1 VSAAALAAGQRIDGF
16 ELLEHVHRGGMASL
30 WRVASADLAEPALMK
45 VPAVQDDPA
54 AIVGFEV
61 EQMIMPLLGGP
72 HVPRFFAAGGF
83 EAQPYIVMEYIDG
96 PSLRARLDDA
106 PLPPDE
112 VARIGA
118 SIAEALHDLHLQHVI
133 HLDVKPSNILFRPG
147 NEAVL
152 IDYGLARH
160 ERLPD
165 LLAEEFRLPLGTGP
179 YISPEQVL
187 GVRDDP
193 RSDLFA
199 LGAILYHLAT
209 GQRAFGTPTSV
220 AALRKRLYRAP
231 VPPRQH
237 NPNCPPWLQE
247 ILLHCLEVDPERRYG
262 SAAQAAFELA
272 HPQLVA
278 LTTRSQRLAD
288 DSLGQQLRRWFR
300 SVQPLPMQHG
310 VARQLRRAPIVLA
323 AVDVSEEW
331 EALADALRDAS
342 DRVLQAE
349 AHARLACVSVLK
361 TARIGLGDPTDEAG
375 QNRHIQRLVQ
385 LQHWARPLALPAH
398 RLTCHVL
405 ESPDPVAAIVDFA
418 RSNLVDHIVIG
429 SRGASG
435 LRRYLGSVSTQ
446 VVAEAPCSVTVVN
459 VPRQDSPQAASVQ

>member
-1 VSAAALAAGQRIDGF
+1 
-16 ELLEHVHRGGMASL
+16 MASL
-30 WRVASADLAEPALMK
+30 WRVARDDGGEPALMK

-61 EQMIMPLLGGP
+61 EQMIMPLLSGI
-72 HVPRFFAAGGF
+72 HVPRFIAAGGF
-83 EAQPYIVMEYIDG
+83 EAQPYIVMEYVPG
-96 PSLRARLDDA
+96 PSLRGRLEDA
-106 PLPPDE
+106 PLPSE
-112 VARIGA
+112 QIATIGA

-133 HLDVKPSNILFRPG
+133 HLDVKPSNVLFRPG
-147 NEAVL
+147 GEAVL

-160 ERLPD
+160 ESLPD

-209 GQRAFGTPTSV
+209 GQRAFGSPSSV
-220 AALRKRLYRAP
+220 AGLRKRLYRAP

-237 NPNCPPWLQE
+237 NPQCPPWLQE
-247 ILLHCLEVDPERRYG
+247 IVLHCLEVDPELRYG

-272 HPQLVA
+272 HPDMVA
-278 LTTRSQRLAD
+278 LTARAHRRAD
-288 DSLGQQLRRWFR
+288 NSLGQQLRRWFR
-300 SVQPLPMQHG
+300 SVRPAPLPLPLS

-331 EALADALRDAS
+331 EALADALRNAS

-349 AHARLACVSVLK
+349 PHARLACVSVLK
-361 TARIGLGDPTDEAG
+361 TARIGLDDLNDEAG
-375 QNRHIQRLVQ
+375 NNRHIQRLVQ
-385 LQHWARPLALPAH
+385 LQHWARPLALPAQ

-405 ESPDPVAAIVDFA
+405 EAPDPAAAIVEFA
-418 RSNLVDHIVIG
+418 RSNRVDHIVIG
-429 SRGASG
+429 SRGSSA

-446 VVAEAPCSVTVVN
+446 VVAEAPCSVTVVK
-459 VPRQDSPQAASVQ
+459 VPQPDAAGELASVQ